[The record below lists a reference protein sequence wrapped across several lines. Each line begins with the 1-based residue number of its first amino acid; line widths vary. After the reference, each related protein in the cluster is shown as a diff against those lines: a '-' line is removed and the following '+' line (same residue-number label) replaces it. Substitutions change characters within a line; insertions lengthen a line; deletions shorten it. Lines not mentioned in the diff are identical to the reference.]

1 MNGLLSTLSGLL
13 SKSCRQGLLLVRS
26 QNLLKNY
33 IRKESR
39 FFTQNTQKEQSMRN
53 HVTFETSVRL
63 KEAGFPQPVPE
74 EGQLWYNPKTERLCI
89 ILFNRAKWS
98 FRVSYFGS
106 ASNKGGYLKDN
117 FMFAPTA
124 ADILRELGMSYWQ
137 RFHEEDGVFHVF
149 SDKYWEDSF
158 GDTVG
163 AFVETSRHQNPA
175 EAAAQAFINLKSRK

>member
-1 MNGLLSTLSGLL
+1 
-13 SKSCRQGLLLVRS
+13 
-26 QNLLKNY
+26 
-33 IRKESR
+33 
-39 FFTQNTQKEQSMRN
+39 MRN
-53 HVTFETSVRL
+53 HVTYETAVRL

-124 ADILRELGMSYWQ
+124 ADILRELW
-137 RFHEEDGVFHVF
+137 FPFDGTTSQWFLNNPDSELEIWK
-149 SDKYWEDSF
+149 SDDPS
-158 GDTVG
+158 
-163 AFVETSRHQNPA
+163 
-175 EAAAQAFINLKSRK
+175 EAAAQAFLNLKAEQ